1 MLDTKLKKTRRL
13 SCLVIALIVIIPAF
27 ILVALYPQ
35 MEKAALDKIEMYEKQ
50 YEEVLKQYEEAE
62 YQWELQPG
70 FVHMATESSFYMYSL
85 FLEESIDAY
94 IDKGVLSEY
103 GWINDY
109 NWIID
114 TTHYYAQYNSSG
126 ETQETTNVSWDMSEL
141 LTLSDAEIWNE
152 LEEKDPGRAGFLML
166 SFDEKGNIKDVR
178 VSMRDWIK
186 MENSYYDLVD
196 GSIAQYKENVRYWKE
211 MTGSDMSTEELIP
224 KNFQAIF
231 VLNDIS
237 SFGFNMFP
245 DYYQSNIDNY
255 PLMYYE
261 TGALIPVFLG
271 VLFVAFAALILPFVK
286 KLHTGWEKLFSLP
299 FEIIV
304 GLIIA
309 GFGGA
314 CGMFILMS
322 HSSMTVIKDL
332 AMNQETVMHIIGIG
346 INHDAFYKA
355 LIVLNFVGWALCF
368 FAEYIVI
375 SSFRQFLSG
384 PVYYLKNRVLLIR
397 FSGWLKNRCKHFIR
411 SLLCVE
417 LNKQIHRS
425 MILFILV
432 NTGICVFIAVLFIVE
447 FVFGVA
453 ACFVYVVLLYIL
465 FKKYAIQIKTWYQG
479 LLNATKQM
487 AQGNLK
493 VNMEED
499 YGAFQ
504 ELSVELKNVQA
515 GFSKAVA
522 LEARSQNMK
531 TELITNVSHDLK
543 TPLTAIVTYVDLLK
557 QEDLTDEERK
567 KYVGILDQKS
577 QRLKVLIEDLFE
589 VSKAAS
595 GNIQMNFM
603 DVDVV
608 SLMKEVRLEMEEKI
622 LDSELYF
629 KWNLPE
635 EKIILPL
642 DGQKTFRIFENLLN
656 NILKYSLSHS
666 RVYVD
671 IINEKS
677 QVRILF
683 RNISAIELPD
693 DVSRLTERFVRGDAS
708 RQTEG
713 CGLGLAIVKSFVEL
727 QHGKLDISMDGD
739 LFKVT
744 ILWNK

>member
-299 FEIIV
+299 FEIIAK
-304 GLIIA
+304 GKWL
-309 GFGGA
+309 
-314 CGMFILMS
+314 
-322 HSSMTVIKDL
+322 
-332 AMNQETVMHIIGIG
+332 
-346 INHDAFYKA
+346 
-355 LIVLNFVGWALCF
+355 
-368 FAEYIVI
+368 
-375 SSFRQFLSG
+375 RLS
-384 PVYYLKNRVLLIR
+384 
-397 FSGWLKNRCKHFIR
+397 
-411 SLLCVE
+411 
-417 LNKQIHRS
+417 
-425 MILFILV
+425 
-432 NTGICVFIAVLFIVE
+432 
-447 FVFGVA
+447 
-453 ACFVYVVLLYIL
+453 
-465 FKKYAIQIKTWYQG
+465 
-479 LLNATKQM
+479 
-487 AQGNLK
+487 
-493 VNMEED
+493 
-499 YGAFQ
+499 
-504 ELSVELKNVQA
+504 ELK
-515 GFSKAVA
+515 
-522 LEARSQNMK
+522 
-531 TELITNVSHDLK
+531 
-543 TPLTAIVTYVDLLK
+543 LL
-557 QEDLTDEERK
+557 L
-567 KYVGILDQKS
+567 V
-577 QRLKVLIEDLFE
+577 
-589 VSKAAS
+589 
-595 GNIQMNFM
+595 
-603 DVDVV
+603 
-608 SLMKEVRLEMEEKI
+608 
-622 LDSELYF
+622 
-629 KWNLPE
+629 
-635 EKIILPL
+635 
-642 DGQKTFRIFENLLN
+642 
-656 NILKYSLSHS
+656 
-666 RVYVD
+666 
-671 IINEKS
+671 
-677 QVRILF
+677 
-683 RNISAIELPD
+683 
-693 DVSRLTERFVRGDAS
+693 
-708 RQTEG
+708 
-713 CGLGLAIVKSFVEL
+713 
-727 QHGKLDISMDGD
+727 
-739 LFKVT
+739 
-744 ILWNK
+744 